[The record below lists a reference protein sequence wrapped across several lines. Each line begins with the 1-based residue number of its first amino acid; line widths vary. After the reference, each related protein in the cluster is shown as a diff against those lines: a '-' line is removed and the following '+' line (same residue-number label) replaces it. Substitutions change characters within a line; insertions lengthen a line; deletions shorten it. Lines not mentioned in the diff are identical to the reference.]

1 MKKKR
6 HTYLAVGGRP
16 AMHLRMQS
24 RMIESLLVRNE
35 TKVAEAACSFNV
47 SFGLIREREA
57 IATMYVV
64 YAFYPMPAKIAA
76 VQ

>member
-1 MKKKR
+1 
-6 HTYLAVGGRP
+6 
-16 AMHLRMQS
+16 MHLRMQS

-35 TKVAEAACSFNV
+35 TKVAEAACSFDV

-64 YAFYPMPAKIAA
+64 YAFYPNAS
-76 VQ
+76 